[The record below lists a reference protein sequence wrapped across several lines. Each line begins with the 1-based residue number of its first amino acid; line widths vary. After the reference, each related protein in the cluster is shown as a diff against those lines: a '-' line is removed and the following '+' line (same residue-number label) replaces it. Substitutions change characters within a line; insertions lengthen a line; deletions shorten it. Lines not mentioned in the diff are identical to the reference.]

1 MLLST
6 SVAACSAA
14 AGSPRKP
21 GTSLV
26 ARVLPRPSAGPIIRW
41 APSLPGRRQTIVVRA
56 AEDGELELAVFR
68 FTLGIPGFDDT
79 YIPRVVGGFGLLLLL
94 GNHLLGPDA
103 SAGAQTRSEVLAAV
117 LAALC
122 IASPTIEARLKE
134 LEPGRGRQ
142 AAPQQ
147 VQGATSVFAISDA
160 VSDKQKQEL
169 AWASY
174 ALLRN
179 TNTCGLVVYSAKQAV
194 MARGA
199 IGSAAASTDKVSA
212 QACLERLSK
221 EYGSIKSQVATG
233 SSPDTKHLLYLQ
245 DKGAISSTGAYSWV
259 GAVPT
264 GAESIFV
271 CEDTGGAGQGRD
283 LLLMMLSDKPRAW
296 SPRERAWGRAVSHK
310 LSQTMS

>member
-1 MLLST
+1 MLLSI
-6 SVAACSAA
+6 SVAACSTS
-14 AGSPRKP
+14 AGSPRKSD
-21 GTSLV
+21 TSLV
-26 ARVLPRPSAGPIIRW
+26 ARVLPRPCTAPFTRW
-41 APSLPGRRQTIVVRA
+41 APSLPGRRQITVVRA

-179 TNTCGLVVYSAKQAV
+179 TNTCGVVVYSAKQAV

-199 IGSAAASTDKVSA
+199 IGSAAVSADKGSA
-212 QACLERLSK
+212 QACLERLSNVSK
-221 EYGSIKSQVATG
+221 NAVCPRYASSLCASCYSPETG
-233 SSPDTKHLLYLQ
+233 Q
-245 DKGAISSTGAYSWV
+245 
-259 GAVPT
+259 
-264 GAESIFV
+264 
-271 CEDTGGAGQGRD
+271 
-283 LLLMMLSDKPRAW
+283 
-296 SPRERAWGRAVSHK
+296 
-310 LSQTMS
+310 